1 MIIVLVEITKRFSWR
16 CYLWM
21 IKGKG
26 IVIGLSILPVKLIG
40 GEMTGFLE

>member
-1 MIIVLVEITKRFSWR
+1 MIIVLVKITKRFSWR

-21 IKGKG
+21 IKGNG
-26 IVIGLSILPVKLIG
+26 IMIGLSILPVKLIG